1 MGFLSAFTLRLTFLL
16 WFTTAFAFPAR
27 NSRSSIAIRQSD
39 QSGIQSGIDTGS
51 ASDGAGSG
59 FNIPAILWLAFG
71 LLVGLYLTLGGMRLW
86 RVTTALAIGLVL
98 ALCGESSIPRWW
110 SSVAILMRPTSS
122 AVWVAIVNVMNAQ
135 GLSDLVLALVT
146 LGFFAIGSLGGLFR
160 ICRLAGLT
168 ALSILSGMSLGM
180 RLVLMRE
187 GLLLRPI
194 SLNWIIIVVC
204 AVGGCVITLLRQ
216 RIGIVRMAV

>member
-1 MGFLSAFTLRLTFLL
+1 
-16 WFTTAFAFPAR
+16 
-27 NSRSSIAIRQSD
+27 
-39 QSGIQSGIDTGS
+39 
-51 ASDGAGSG
+51 
-59 FNIPAILWLAFG
+59 
-71 LLVGLYLTLGGMRLW
+71 
-86 RVTTALAIGLVL
+86 
-98 ALCGESSIPRWW
+98 
-110 SSVAILMRPTSS
+110 MRPTSS

-216 RIGIVRMAV
+216 RIGIVRMAL